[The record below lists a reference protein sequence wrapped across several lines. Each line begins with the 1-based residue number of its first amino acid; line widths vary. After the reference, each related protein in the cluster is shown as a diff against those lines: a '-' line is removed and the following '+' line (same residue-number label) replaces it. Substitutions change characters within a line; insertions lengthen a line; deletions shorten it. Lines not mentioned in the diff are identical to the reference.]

1 MPKSAIT
8 RINGGLQVA
17 ANTTTN
23 KNNGFYAPQLTTA
36 QRDAIP
42 ATTLANGAI
51 IYNTTT
57 NTFQNYTSGV
67 WNNLNSS
74 VATAGVGL
82 IAGSSPVI
90 LPSGEDASVEVPANQ
105 INGFI
110 YYDTTSNTTKLRQN
124 GAWVTVTT
132 A

>member
-1 MPKSAIT
+1 MPRSAIT

-17 ANTTTN
+17 TNTTN
-23 KNNGFYAPQLTTA
+23 KNNGFYAPQLTTV

-42 ATTLANGAI
+42 AATIVNGAI

-57 NTFQNYTSGV
+57 NTFQNYTNGV

-82 IAGSSPVI
+82 VAGSSPVI
-90 LPSGEDASVEVPANQ
+90 LPSGARAAVELVENEIA
-105 INGFI
+105 GFT
-110 YYDTTSNTTKLRQN
+110 YYDTTNNVTRTRDN
-124 GAWVTVTT
+124 AAWLTITV

>member
-1 MPKSAIT
+1 MPRSAIT

-17 ANTTTN
+17 ANATN
-23 KNNGFYAPQLTTA
+23 KNNGFYAPQLTTV
-36 QRDAIP
+36 QRNAIP
-42 ATTLANGAI
+42 ATTLVNGAI

-57 NTFQNYTSGV
+57 NTFQNYTNGV

-82 IAGSSPVI
+82 VAGSSPVI
-90 LPSGEDASVEVPANQ
+90 LPSGADAAVEVPANQ

-110 YYDTTSNTTKLRQN
+110 YNGTTSNTTRLRQN
-124 GAWVTVTT
+124 GAWVTVSTI
-132 A
+132 

>member
-1 MPKSAIT
+1 MPRSAIT

-17 ANTTTN
+17 ANTTN
-23 KNNGFYAPQLTTA
+23 ENNGFYAPQLTTA

-42 ATTLANGAI
+42 ATTLVNGAI

-57 NTFQNYTSGV
+57 NTFQNYTNGV

-82 IAGSSPVI
+82 AAGSSPVI
-90 LPSGEDASVEVPANQ
+90 LPSGTAAAVEIPANE
-105 INGFI
+105 IAGFI
-110 YYDTTSNTTKLRQN
+110 YYNTTANTFKARTN
-124 GAWVTVTT
+124 VAWVTVTI

>member
-1 MPKSAIT
+1 MPRSAIT
-8 RINGGLQVA
+8 RVSNLAV
-17 ANTTTN
+17 TPSSTN

-42 ATTLANGAI
+42 AATLVNGAV

-57 NTFQNYTSGV
+57 NTFQNYTNGV

-82 IAGSSPVI
+82 VAGSSPVI
-90 LPSGEDASVEVPANQ
+90 LPSGAAVDVEVAANQ
-105 INGFI
+105 IAGFM
-110 YYDTTSNTTKLRQN
+110 YYDTTNNRFRVRTN
-124 GAWVTVTT
+124 AAWATVTIV
-132 A
+132 

>member
-1 MPKSAIT
+1 MPRSAIT
-8 RINGGLQVA
+8 RVSSLAI
-17 ANTTTN
+17 TPSSTN
-23 KNNGFYAPQLTTA
+23 KNNGFYAPQLTTV

-42 ATTLANGAI
+42 ASTLTNGAI

-57 NTFQNYTSGV
+57 NTFQNYTNGA

-82 IAGSSPVI
+82 VAGSSPVI
-90 LPSGEDASVEVPANQ
+90 LPSGASADVEVPANN
-105 INGFI
+105 ITGFM
-110 YYDTTSNTTKLRQN
+110 YYNTTANTFKVRTN
-124 GAWVTVTT
+124 AAWLTVTT

>member
-1 MPKSAIT
+1 MPRSAIT

-17 ANTTTN
+17 ANTTN
-23 KNNGFYAPQLTTA
+23 KNNGFYAPQLTAA

-42 ATTLANGAI
+42 AATLVNGAV

-57 NTFQNYTSGV
+57 NTFQNYTNGV

-82 IAGSSPVI
+82 VAGSSPVI
-90 LPSGEDASVEVPANQ
+90 LPSGADAQVEVGANE

-110 YYDTTSNTTKLRQN
+110 YNGTTSNTTRLRQN
-124 GAWVTVTT
+124 GAWVTVTI

>member
-1 MPKSAIT
+1 MPRSAIT
-8 RINGGLQVA
+8 RVSNLAV
-17 ANTTTN
+17 TPSSTN

-42 ATTLANGAI
+42 AATLVNGAV

-57 NTFQNYTSGV
+57 NTFQNYTNGV

-82 IAGSSPVI
+82 VAGSSPVI
-90 LPSGEDASVEVPANQ
+90 LPSGASADVEVAANQ
-105 INGFI
+105 IAGFM
-110 YYDTTSNTTKLRQN
+110 YYNTTANTVKVRTN
-124 GAWVTVTT
+124 AAWVTVTV

>member
-1 MPKSAIT
+1 MPRSAIT

-17 ANTTTN
+17 ANTTN
-23 KNNGFYAPQLTTA
+23 KNNGFYATQLTTV

-42 ATTLANGAI
+42 ATTLVNGAI

-57 NTFQNYTSGV
+57 NTFQNYTNGV

-82 IAGSSPVI
+82 VAGSSPVI
-90 LPSGEDASVEVPANQ
+90 LPSGASADVEVAANE
-105 INGFI
+105 IAGFI
-110 YYDTTSNTTKLRQN
+110 YYNTTLNTFKARTN
-124 GAWVTVTT
+124 AAWVTVTVV
-132 A
+132 

>member
-1 MPKSAIT
+1 MPRSAIT

-17 ANTTTN
+17 ANATN

-42 ATTLANGAI
+42 ATTLVNGAI
-51 IYNTTT
+51 IYNTAT
-57 NTFQNYTSGV
+57 NTFQNYTNGA

-82 IAGSSPVI
+82 VAGSSPAI
-90 LPSGEDASVEVPANQ
+90 LPSGTAVAVEVAANE
-105 INGFI
+105 IAGFI
-110 YYDTTSNTTKLRQN
+110 YYNTTANTFKARTN
-124 GAWVTVTT
+124 AAWVTVTV

>member
-1 MPKSAIT
+1 MPRSAIT

-17 ANTTTN
+17 TNTTN
-23 KNNGFYAPQLTTA
+23 KNNGFYAPQLTTV

-42 ATTLANGAI
+42 AATIVNGAI

-57 NTFQNYTSGV
+57 NTFQNYTNGV

-82 IAGSSPVI
+82 VAGSSPVI
-90 LPSGEDASVEVPANQ
+90 LPSGAAVDVEVGGNEIA
-105 INGFI
+105 GFT
-110 YYDTTSNTTKLRQN
+110 YYDTTNNVTRTRDN
-124 GAWVTVTT
+124 AAWLTITV

>member
-1 MPKSAIT
+1 MPRSAIT

-17 ANTTTN
+17 TNTTN
-23 KNNGFYAPQLTTA
+23 KNNGFYAPQLTTV

-42 ATTLANGAI
+42 AATIVNGAI

-57 NTFQNYTSGV
+57 NTFQNYTNGV

-82 IAGSSPVI
+82 VAGSSPVI
-90 LPSGEDASVEVPANQ
+90 LPSGTAVAVEVVANE
-105 INGFI
+105 IAGFI
-110 YYDTTSNTTKLRQN
+110 YYNTTANTFKARTN
-124 GAWVTVTT
+124 AAWVTVTVV
-132 A
+132 

>member
-1 MPKSAIT
+1 MPRSAIT

-17 ANTTTN
+17 ANTTN
-23 KNNGFYAPQLTTA
+23 KNNGFYATQLTTV

-42 ATTLANGAI
+42 VATLVNGAI

-57 NTFQNYTSGV
+57 NTFQNYTNGV

-82 IAGSSPVI
+82 VAGSSPVI
-90 LPSGEDASVEVPANQ
+90 LPSGASVAVEVAANE
-105 INGFI
+105 IAGFI
-110 YYDTTSNTTKLRQN
+110 YYNTTLNTFKARTN
-124 GAWVTVTT
+124 AGWVTVTVV
-132 A
+132 

>member
-1 MPKSAIT
+1 MPRSAIT

-17 ANTTTN
+17 ANTTN

-36 QRDAIP
+36 QRDVIP
-42 ATTLANGAI
+42 AATLGNGAI

-57 NTFQNYTSGV
+57 NTFQNYTNGA
-67 WNNLNSS
+67 WNNVNSS

-82 IAGSSPVI
+82 VAGSSPVI
-90 LPSGEDASVEVPANQ
+90 LPSGVNAQVEVPANQ

-110 YYDTTSNTTKLRQN
+110 YYGTTSNTTRLRQN